1 MEAPFVQTSQRSLL
15 RKDTVKT
22 PYGRKTDAKWCKMF
36 ANAFCWAAFSGAEA
50 AYQLHHPLEPHRHL
64 LCLQPASTKNV
75 TSSVEKSLLISRSLI
90 LDIRWI
96 FRRLLCNEKFSGL
109 DDSGSSTLSL
119 QCSERLF
126 SRLGALH
133 HAIEALWTANQN
145 QVPNFFKF
153 FKFGK
158 WCAVGHIGKVAPTFL
173 DICVG
178 SAEAILHTASER
190 PGHGQLPRL
199 SGRLPRPQTAGRPG
213 ADQGT
218 LPKTSGV
225 LRRESQTAMVSNH
238 REVMVFSESFSWKF
252 YSRNL
257 FRADRKSVV

>member
-22 PYGRKTDAKWCKMF
+22 PYGRKTDAK
-36 ANAFCWAAFSGAEA
+36 
-50 AYQLHHPLEPHRHL
+50 
-64 LCLQPASTKNV
+64 CLQMLFAGQRFLELRLL
-75 TSSVEKSLLISRSLI
+75 TSFITHLSLIDTFCAFNLHRSVEKSLLISRSLI

-96 FRRLLCNEKFSGL
+96 FRRLLCNEKFSRL

-133 HAIEALWTANQN
+133 HAVEALWTANQN
-145 QVPNFFKF
+145 QVPNCFKF

-158 WCAVGHIGKVAPTFL
+158 WCAVGHVGKVAPTFL

-178 SAEAILHTASER
+178 SAEAILHTASFQGR
-190 PGHGQLPRL
+190 AMASCPACPAALHGHKRRV
-199 SGRLPRPQTAGRPG
+199 GRAPTRARYRNVRSSPTW
-213 ADQGT
+213 
-218 LPKTSGV
+218 
-225 LRRESQTAMVSNH
+225 ESDCH
-238 REVMVFSESFSWKF
+238 GWGKH
-252 YSRNL
+252 
-257 FRADRKSVV
+257 RKSHGFFRMIKLNVLFSQSF